1 MTEPTIR
8 RRILQLLLR
17 TEFIA
22 LPTSGGVDAAILR
35 ASKQLNAEAIK
46 ILYGENRFIVY
57 RPDVLLEWL
66 NMIGDN
72 ATKVRHLSF
81 SLTTGNSRDTGVPNE
96 RLWLGALIR
105 LAPLQQLTALYV
117 DFTAWQPF
125 PPVSGLNRITLD
137 QRVAEQA
144 RDGVVNLVDGFKNQG
159 LNPVFQNNG
168 AWLFMRAVAVPL

>member
-1 MTEPTIR
+1 MSEPTIR
-8 RRILQLLLR
+8 RRILRSLLL
-17 TEFIA
+17 TVFIV
-22 LPTSGGVDAAILR
+22 LPTSGGVDATILR
-35 ASKQLNAEAIK
+35 SNKQLNAEAVK

-57 RPDVLLEWL
+57 RPDVLMEWL

-81 SLTTGNSRDTGVPNE
+81 SLTTGNSRDTSVLNE

-105 LAPLQQLTALYV
+105 LAPLQQLTTLYV

-125 PPVSGLNRITLD
+125 PPVNGLNRITLD

-144 RDGVVNLVDGFKNQG
+144 RDGVVDLVDGFKNQG
-159 LNPVFQNNG
+159 LNPVLQSNG
-168 AWLFMRAVAVPL
+168 SWLFMRAIAVPL